1 MTDTE
6 ATRKNAK
13 HLLYLMVNEE
23 LLRAGDGLD
32 AESLG
37 NVLER
42 HGVGTAEQQPAL
54 DYACEQGWLQK
65 GENGQ
70 LQITETGFALD

>member
-32 AESLG
+32 AQALG
-37 NVLER
+37 HVLAR
-42 HGVGTAEQQPAL
+42 NGIRADEQQPTL

>member
-37 NVLER
+37 KVLER
-42 HGVGTAEQQPAL
+42 HGVSADAQQPTL
-54 DYACEQGWLQK
+54 DYACEQGWLRQ
-65 GENGQ
+65 GEGGK

>member
-32 AESLG
+32 AESLSH
-37 NVLER
+37 VLER
-42 HGVGTAEQQPAL
+42 HGVSAAEQQPAM